1 MAFLDTLKA
10 VGEKGLDKAKDLG
23 DIGKNKLEITK
34 AESEIKKLYE
44 SIATELLAKEPELIK
59 EKFPEQF
66 HKIED
71 LKAQIEKFKAAIE
84 EINK

>member
-34 AESEIKKLYE
+34 AEGEIKKLYE
-44 SIATELLAKEPELIK
+44 TIATELITKEPELVK
-59 EKFPEQF
+59 AKCPEQF
-66 HKIED
+66 GKIEE
-71 LKAQIEKFKAAIE
+71 LKAQIEKLQAAIE